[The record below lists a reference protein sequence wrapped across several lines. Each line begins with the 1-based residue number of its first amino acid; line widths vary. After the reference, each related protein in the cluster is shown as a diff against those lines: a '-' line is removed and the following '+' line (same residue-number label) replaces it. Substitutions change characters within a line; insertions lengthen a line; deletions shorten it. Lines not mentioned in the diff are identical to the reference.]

1 MPRDKLTRVVN
12 AAKMYYQL
20 DYSQQAIA
28 KELGI
33 SRPSVSR
40 LLQEAKDRGIVQIRI
55 VDPEQDVQ
63 ELCSRLQDAFGLKHC
78 IVGDAPVND
87 TQVIKEE
94 IGRRA
99 SEYLYGIVDDGDII
113 GTTWGTTIY
122 EVARHLPQKSVH
134 DVHVTQLNGGVS
146 YSETN
151 TYAAEILNYLGRAFH
166 TSPHFLPLPA
176 VVDHL
181 VVKQAIVSDR
191 HIRHVLDLGKEANIA
206 LFTVG
211 DRHEDSALFKADY
224 LTETDIQVLKERQA
238 VGDICSRMIDI
249 DGRICDEDINARTIG
264 IDLLDL
270 REKEYSILVAGGMKK
285 AEAMVGALRGGYA
298 NVLVTDQYTAEA
310 LLSKVEQ
317 EGGIA

>member
-1 MPRDKLTRVVN
+1 MTDEKLARVVH

-28 KELGI
+28 RELGI

-55 VDPEQDVQ
+55 VDPSQDVQ
-63 ELCSRLQDAFGLKHC
+63 QLEEEMQRRFQLKACLITDSPVDDELVR
-78 IVGDAPVND
+78 
-87 TQVIKEE
+87 KEAL
-94 IGRRA
+94 GRRA
-99 SEYLYGIVDDGDII
+99 AGYLHEIVTNGDII
-113 GTTWGTTIY
+113 GTTWGTTVF
-122 EVARHLPQKSVH
+122 ETARQVAEKNVH
-134 DVHVTQLNGGVS
+134 GVQITQLNGGVS

-191 HIRHVLDLGKEANIA
+191 HIRQVLELGKKANIA
-206 LFTVG
+206 VFTAG
-211 DRHEDSALFKADY
+211 NRHEQSSLVKADY
-224 LTETDIQVLKERQA
+224 LTNEDVELLKERGS

-249 DGRICDEDINARTIG
+249 HGNICDDDINNRTIG
-264 IDLLDL
+264 IELEDL
-270 REKEYSILVAGGMKK
+270 RMKEYAILVAGGLQK
-285 AEAMVGALRGGYA
+285 ADAIFGALNGGYA
-298 NVLVTDQYTAEA
+298 NVLITDQQTAQA
-310 LLSKVEQ
+310 LLDKEEKGES
-317 EGGIA
+317 A